1 MQPKKTV
8 ELTIDSV
15 NDDGDGV
22 ARYNNRVIFVRGAV
36 PGDRVLAKITKI
48 KKSYAQANVKSLI
61 EASIDRV
68 EPPCHHAKICGGC
81 TVQQIEYDQQLA
93 LKSQLVEDAL
103 TRIGKQSD
111 YKLRPILGMTFPY
124 HYRNKM
130 VYTVANNAKR
140 IDFGF
145 YKKGTHKLIAIE
157 ECMIHN
163 PHNMAI
169 LETVRNWAN
178 QQHIRAYDAKCHQG
192 TLRHIMIRN
201 NLAGQYMLGLVI
213 NDRQLVGSNA
223 LVAAIQAHHPEVVS
237 VMVNINRRRSKAIL
251 GDKYQTLYG
260 EDHIIDII
268 GDLQFKIS
276 MASFFQVNPQQT
288 AKLYDVAEKYAQLTG
303 KETVWDIYSGA
314 GTISLQ
320 LAKSAKH
327 VYGNEIVE
335 QAIIDAVDNAKRN
348 QIDNVSFIQGA
359 AEKIVPTWTQ
369 KNQKPQ
375 VVVLDPPRK
384 GADRAVL
391 DAIVKL
397 SPRRIVYIS
406 CKPSTM
412 ARDILHLSQN
422 GYHLKEVT
430 PVDMFGHSMHVECIA
445 LIQRED

>member
-1 MQPKKTV
+1 M
-8 ELTIDSV
+8 IDSV

-22 ARYNNRVIFVRGAV
+22 ARHNNRVIFVRGAV
-36 PGDRVLAKITKI
+36 PGDRVLAKITKT
-48 KKSYAQANVKSLI
+48 KKSYAQANVETIIK
-61 EASIDRV
+61 ASTDRV
-68 EPPCHHAKICGGC
+68 EPPCHYAQICGGC

-103 TRIGKQSD
+103 TRIGKQSG
-111 YKLRPILGMTFPY
+111 YKLKPILGMTFPY
-124 HYRNKM
+124 YYRNKM
-130 VYTVANNAKR
+130 IYNVAKIAKK
-140 IDFGF
+140 IAFGF
-145 YKKGTHKLIAIE
+145 YEKGTHKLIAIE

-163 PHNMAI
+163 PHNMTI
-169 LETVRNWAN
+169 LETVRNWVN
-178 QQHIRAYDAKCHQG
+178 KQRLSAYDAKRHQG
-192 TLRHIMIRN
+192 VLRHIMIRN

-213 NDRQLVGSNA
+213 NDRQLAGSQS
-223 LVAAIQAHHPEVVS
+223 LVAAIKTNHPEVVS
-237 VMVNINRRRSKAIL
+237 LVVNINRRRGATIL

-260 EDHIIDII
+260 QDHIIDII
-268 GDLQFKIS
+268 GDLQYKIS

-327 VYGNEIVE
+327 VYGNEIVD
-335 QAIIDAVDNAKRN
+335 QAIVDAVDNAKRN

-359 AEKIVPTWTQ
+359 AETIVPTWTQ

-384 GADRAVL
+384 GADPAVL

-397 SPRRIVYIS
+397 SPRHIVYIS

-430 PVDMFGHSMHVECIA
+430 PVDMFGHSMHVECVV
-445 LIQRED
+445 LMSRVKK